1 MDSSA
6 RDAPGLTKSTVLPI
20 RINSFVMISTISRTC
35 KGARDR
41 VSCSTGLLTSSRLLL
56 PQRELRESC
65 ATALECRLGWDER
78 DESLPVL
85 GLHWHEC
92 TGGLCLHSCGGR
104 RLHCTS
110 SGACGGIYCVWVTA
124 AGWLEGVSTVHARAA
139 VAQRYLPIEHVEV
152 EPGEHAF
159 ARPSSREGTPS
170 SHHHIQHSK
179 GDEVLLLWNLE
190 SQQSVTMAW
199 PY

>member
-1 MDSSA
+1 MYIQWCLWGD
-6 RDAPGLTKSTVLPI
+6 I
-20 RINSFVMISTISRTC
+20 
-35 KGARDR
+35 
-41 VSCSTGLLTSSRLLL
+41 
-56 PQRELRESC
+56 
-65 ATALECRLGWDER
+65 
-78 DESLPVL
+78 
-85 GLHWHEC
+85 
-92 TGGLCLHSCGGR
+92 LCLGDGGR
-104 RLHCTS
+104 M
-110 SGACGGIYCVWVTA
+110 
-124 AGWLEGVSTVHARAA
+124 AGRCHTVHARAA

-190 SQQSVTMAW
+190 SQQSVTVAW

>member
-1 MDSSA
+1 M
-6 RDAPGLTKSTVLPI
+6 
-20 RINSFVMISTISRTC
+20 
-35 KGARDR
+35 
-41 VSCSTGLLTSSRLLL
+41 
-56 PQRELRESC
+56 
-65 ATALECRLGWDER
+65 
-78 DESLPVL
+78 SLYLSWV
-85 GLHWHEC
+85 C
-92 TGGLCLHSCGGR
+92 TGMNAQEACVFIAVVVGGCIV
-104 RLHCTS
+104 HPVVPV
-110 SGACGGIYCVWVTA
+110 GGIYCVWVTA
-124 AGWLEGVSTVHARAA
+124 AGCLEGVSTVHAQAA